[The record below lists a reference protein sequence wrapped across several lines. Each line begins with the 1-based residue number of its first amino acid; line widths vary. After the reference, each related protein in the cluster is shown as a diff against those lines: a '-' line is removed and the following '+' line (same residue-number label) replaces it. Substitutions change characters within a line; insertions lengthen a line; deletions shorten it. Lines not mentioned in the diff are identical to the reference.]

1 MALFLLNNMKNTSSS
16 FQRNFFVQTLR
27 VFAAL
32 MVREMI
38 TRYGRSWGG
47 YIWAI
52 IEPMSVILMLTLLF
66 AQILDRP
73 IYGDSFLVFFATGY
87 LPFYFFMNISGQVSG
102 GIAVNRE
109 LLQLPMVKPID
120 VLFARFVLGYLTL
133 LIVSAI
139 IFYVA
144 ALTIRHGI
152 SFDPVSLLAGFTSAA
167 LLGLGVGCLNAF
179 IFAILPVWRQV
190 WGVLSAPLLI
200 ISGVFYPLD
209 SLPVQIQNILVWNP
223 VVHAI
228 GRTRAAFYPSYRDDY
243 VDLPYVLVIALATFL
258 LALYFLLRHR
268 TILIESK

>member
-1 MALFLLNNMKNTSSS
+1 MLFPLNDMKNTSSL
-16 FQRNFFVQTLR
+16 FQQNLFVQTLR

-32 MVREMI
+32 IIREMI

-52 IEPMSVILMLTLLF
+52 IEPMSVILMLTLVF
-66 AQILDRP
+66 TQILDRP
-73 IYGDSFLVFFATGY
+73 VYGDSFLLFFATGY
-87 LPFYFFMNISGQVSG
+87 LPFYFFMNVAGQVSG

-120 VLFARFVLGYLTL
+120 VLFARFVLAYLTL
-133 LIVSAI
+133 LIVSVI

-144 ALTIRHGI
+144 ALTIRHGM
-152 SFDPVSLLAGFTSAA
+152 SFDPVSILAGFTSAA

-223 VVHAI
+223 IVHAI
-228 GRTRAAFYPSYRDDY
+228 GRTRAAFYPSYRDEY
-243 VDLPYVLVIALATFL
+243 VDLRYVLGIALATFL
-258 LALYFLLRHR
+258 LALYFMLRYR
-268 TILIESK
+268 TVLIESK

>member
-1 MALFLLNNMKNTSSS
+1 MKNMSSL
-16 FQRNFFVQTLR
+16 FQRNLFVQTLR

-32 MVREMI
+32 MIREMI

-52 IEPMSVILMLTLLF
+52 IEPMSVILMLTLVF
-66 AQILDRP
+66 TQILDRP
-73 IYGDSFLVFFATGY
+73 VYGDSFLLFFATGY
-87 LPFYFFMNISGQVSG
+87 LPFYFFMNVSGQVSS

-120 VLFARFVLGYLTL
+120 VLFARFVLAYLTL
-133 LIVSAI
+133 LIVSVV

-144 ALTIRHGI
+144 ALTMRHGM
-152 SFDPVSLLAGFTSAA
+152 SFDPVSILAGFTSAA

-209 SLPVQIQNILVWNP
+209 SLPSHIQDILVWNP
-223 VVHAI
+223 IVHSI
-228 GRTRAAFYPSYRDDY
+228 GRTRAAFYPSYRDEY
-243 VDLPYVLVIALATFL
+243 VDLRYVLVIALVAFL
-258 LALYFLLRHR
+258 IALYVMLRHR